1 MKCKNTIAMV
11 LAGAMLLPSNAFA
24 ADLSQY
30 KDFPNDWS
38 AKSLEQAIDNGLL
51 NGSNGMIDAKGLL
64 TRAQMA
70 AIVSRSFGAA
80 KTASLD
86 DYRDVLPS
94 AWYYSDMAK
103 AVKMGA
109 FQGANGLLNPDATI
123 TREEAF
129 TVLARAFALEGGG
142 SATLKDF
149 VDGGTVSSWASE
161 SVAALVAGGYVNGAN
176 GMLNLKNNITRAEF
190 AKVIT
195 GMAASYVGAEG
206 VSSKT
211 VEGNVIVRESGASLS
226 GMTINGDLIIADS
239 ADKVSLDNVKVTGR
253 IVIRGGADA
262 VGIKNTTAGKGVLVS
277 SPNGAAAISVSG
289 GSVGTVTAKS
299 DLSLSGS
306 VSNVAV
312 TDKATLTVEKNAS
325 VGTVTVSAA
334 GSKVTGDGKVTNVQ
348 ANANNVT
355 VTSKGAKVTAGSG
368 VSGVKA
374 GDKAVESG
382 KSETVGTASSS
393 GGSSSGGGS
402 SSSRSDYSYVLMNIP
417 YGEFYKAE
425 LNENAAAVDAVS
437 SATKNKTRIGT
448 LAGGSYHVN
457 PDGSDITG
465 VTYPVRVKT
474 SDLSG
479 LKKVTDSDSVSITV
493 NKKGKDETSTYTG
506 KEALFESA
514 SYSYYALSS
523 TPSYYKEATLTDGK
537 WSFGK
542 ATGAASEDTA
552 TIAKFKTS
560 GHHADYEMKV
570 ESDKITK
577 GQKVYAVVVT
587 DTDGNSYGLRHVAE
601 IWHAIELGFNADSP
615 IAGKTIKTITYYT
628 DDGVI
633 ELNLNEALYVPAQ
646 AATAKVAEAD
656 FSAGET
662 AVTLSKDLP
671 SDFDAKYSVTVADKE
686 SDFFRYENGKITWDK
701 NGEAPSGTYQLTITD
716 QGGKYAPITAQIN
729 LNVYAY
735 AAVPYDEYWKSE
747 GVYLSGSDWKAS
759 SDEVDRDDNKGHQEH
774 DKGAFDAVSRA
785 TTNHGL
791 HRGSFQQ
798 SVVVHGTKDGETY
811 DYHPLAWNDGNNFVD
826 ADGNTY
832 NRNEIGITSYDI
844 TGIKYVPVKVS
855 ASDFADFST
864 KYTVTKNGKTLQ
876 GGYSEQNLSAYTAV
890 AAVDKDTNGLKEVT
904 KKGDSFSFGARKT
917 GSGSGIQGEEL
928 KTANEGIHAAAKEY
942 SGNFGEML
950 RVDLDNT
957 KDGTKYYGDLG
968 SHMQTVVWKY
978 YGSGNEVLATY
989 GTKFA
994 ADDWMHKS
1002 MGIQLGLTDSL
1013 RAKLPEG
1020 TDGTG
1025 KWTITVYALGYSD
1038 TTYTVN
1044 VTADNLP
1051 QKVDAMTDEQ
1061 KTQLT
1066 ALKDAAK
1073 ELLDNK
1079 SADEYKSV
1087 AEAQWAA
1094 LTEHYNEAVTML
1106 AKADATSAEAEELLG
1121 ELPGLIA
1128 PIKLA
1133 PVTETY
1139 TALFP
1144 VLNDKKYDDYWLE
1157 QVAQKM
1163 GKSKTDDTVK
1173 KTTDYLKNVCS
1184 GKIYGEEAEKQYNK
1198 SDMFQF
1204 DCEFINGVDTIQF
1217 DGNTIKGTQ
1226 DGKDVFSHQYNY
1238 IGEVT
1243 VGEGDMSFTGD
1254 LYKTNDKD
1262 AGEFTYFIMRDDTP
1276 DTTQHIEF
1284 RYGSDL
1290 EALKGYVT
1298 GKYAYWLAAGI
1309 PVNSED
1315 DFVKKCIKLFVDE
1328 NVEEQEATD
1337 APEVS
1342 KMELTKDMF
1351 DTYYLMSF
1359 DGTDLTALDAYLNK
1373 ITEITINDTVC
1384 SYFSGYTLQVGTN
1397 GKDTIKF
1404 KESNFT
1410 ADGTYN
1416 IVIKAE
1422 GYKDLTYTYTKG
1434 NGGNTEPDTPVTETK
1449 HITGTISPE
1458 DDNTDGIEEAYDFS
1472 FDIKLQDGTIL
1483 EIFNDTTNAGGNDTY
1498 WKKATTKGNPKKN
1511 QAGMFTQLLNKK
1523 ASDINEYDTVSGA
1536 TVSSNAIKNAVKAA
1550 LGAND

>member
-38 AKSLEQAIDNGLL
+38 AKSLEQAIDDGLL

-94 AWYYSDMAK
+94 AWYYSDMGK

-109 FQGANGLLNPDATI
+109 FQGANGLLNPDAPI

-206 VSSKT
+206 VSGKT
-211 VEGNVIVRESGASLS
+211 VEGNMIVRESGASLS

-253 IVIRGGADA
+253 IVIRGASTEA
-262 VGIKNTTAGKGVLVS
+262 SLKNCSAGKGVLVS
-277 SPNGAAAISVSG
+277 NPNGAAAISVSG

-355 VTSKGAKVTAGSG
+355 VTSKGTKVTAGSG

-382 KSETVGTASSS
+382 KTETVGTASTSS
-393 GGSSSGGGS
+393 GGSSGGGS

-417 YGEFYKAE
+417 YDEFYKAE

-493 NKKGKDETSTYTG
+493 KKSGKDETSTYTG
-506 KEALFESA
+506 REALFESA

-523 TPSYYKEATLTDGK
+523 TPSYYKEATLTNGK

-552 TIAKFKTS
+552 TIAKFKTP
-560 GHHADYEMKV
+560 GHHADYEIKV
-570 ESDKITK
+570 ESDKIEK
-577 GQKVYAVVVT
+577 GQKVYAVVLT
-587 DTDGNSYGLRHVAE
+587 DTDGNSYGLRHVVE
-601 IWHAIELGFNADSP
+601 IWRATELGFEADSP
-615 IAGKTIKTITYYT
+615 IVGKTIKTITYYT
-628 DDGVI
+628 DNGVI
-633 ELNLNEALYVPAQ
+633 KLNLAQ
-646 AATAKVAEAD
+646 EQYIPYIASDAKVTVA
-656 FSAGET
+656 SASVNASKT
-662 AVTLSKDLP
+662 TVTLSGFPNDFEKNVEVP
-671 SDFDAKYSVTVADKE
+671 EGMTYSDGALTWTDAQPGSYTVTVSDAKNKYAPVSTTFVLSTDTAVAGYNDTNKSLVKATDASDTAFANYLKNITSVKIGETTYNVSGKDAVKIIKDDG
-686 SDFFRYENGKITWDK
+686 SIDENVKV
-701 NGEAPSGTYQLTITD
+701 NGEALFADGQKRTLVISATGYPALSVEYTPTYT
-716 QGGKYAPITAQIN
+716 
-729 LNVYAY
+729 YAY

-747 GVYLSGSDWKAS
+747 GVYLSGSDWTAS
-759 SDEVDRDDNKGHQEH
+759 SDEVDRDDSKGHQEH

-785 TTNHGL
+785 TSNHGL

-798 SVVVHGTKDGETY
+798 DVVIHTKDK
-811 DYHPLAWNDGNNFVD
+811 DYHPVYWTDDKNFVD
-826 ADGNTY
+826 QDGNTY
-832 NRNEIGITSYDI
+832 DKTQIGITSYNI
-844 TGIKYVPVKVS
+844 TGIKYVPVKVKT
-855 ASDFADFST
+855 ADFDDFC
-864 KYTVTKNGKTLQ
+864 KAYTVTKNGKTLA
-876 GGYSEQNLSAYTAV
+876 GGYSEVNLSAYTDLV
-890 AAVDKDTNGLKEVT
+890 AAVDADTNGLKEVT
-904 KKGDSFSFGARKT
+904 KSGTSFTFGARQTGT
-917 GSGSGIQGEEL
+917 GSGIKNQAL
-928 KTANEGIHAAAKEY
+928 KTADTGIKAAAKDY
-942 SGNFGEML
+942 SGSFGEML

-957 KDGTKYYGDLG
+957 KDNTKYYGDLG

-978 YGSGNEVLATY
+978 YGDGDTVLATY

-1013 RAKLPEG
+1013 RFKLPEG

-1025 KWTITVYALGYSD
+1025 KWTLTVYALGYSD
-1038 TTYTVN
+1038 TTYEVT

-1051 QKVDAMTDEQ
+1051 KAVEPMTAEQ

-1066 ALKDAAK
+1066 DLAEKAKTYLDNTSTIYPTDVTKATLQDHYKQAADMLADDSAK
-1073 ELLDNK
+1073 E
-1079 SADEYKSV
+1079 
-1087 AEAQWAA
+1087 
-1094 LTEHYNEAVTML
+1094 NEA
-1106 AKADATSAEAEELLG
+1106 AE
-1121 ELPGLIA
+1121 LI
-1128 PIKLA
+1128 
-1133 PVTETY
+1133 T
-1139 TALFP
+1139 
-1144 VLNDKKYDDYWLE
+1144 
-1157 QVAQKM
+1157 
-1163 GKSKTDDTVK
+1163 
-1173 KTTDYLKNVCS
+1173 
-1184 GKIYGEEAEKQYNK
+1184 
-1198 SDMFQF
+1198 
-1204 DCEFINGVDTIQF
+1204 
-1217 DGNTIKGTQ
+1217 
-1226 DGKDVFSHQYNY
+1226 
-1238 IGEVT
+1238 
-1243 VGEGDMSFTGD
+1243 
-1254 LYKTNDKD
+1254 
-1262 AGEFTYFIMRDDTP
+1262 
-1276 DTTQHIEF
+1276 
-1284 RYGSDL
+1284 
-1290 EALKGYVT
+1290 
-1298 GKYAYWLAAGI
+1298 
-1309 PVNSED
+1309 
-1315 DFVKKCIKLFVDE
+1315 
-1328 NVEEQEATD
+1328 
-1337 APEVS
+1337 
-1342 KMELTKDMF
+1342 ELTG
-1351 DTYYLMSF
+1351 YLEKMN
-1359 DGTDLTALDAYLNK
+1359 AA
-1373 ITEITINDTVC
+1373 
-1384 SYFSGYTLQVGTN
+1384 
-1397 GKDTIKF
+1397 
-1404 KESNFT
+1404 
-1410 ADGTYN
+1410 
-1416 IVIKAE
+1416 
-1422 GYKDLTYTYTKG
+1422 
-1434 NGGNTEPDTPVTETK
+1434 NTPSEPDQPTTETK
-1449 HITGTISPE
+1449 TATLAIIRDQETAGSSKKYNGEDYNITVTVTLS
-1458 DDNTDGIEEAYDFS
+1458 DGIITDVSATSTAQDD
-1472 FDIKLQDGTIL
+1472 DIDYFGRLT
-1483 EIFNDTTNAGGNDTY
+1483 DTFYNAFKNITATDTASIDAIDAVS
-1498 WKKATTKGNPKKN
+1498 KATY
-1511 QAGMFTQLLNKK
+1511 
-1523 ASDINEYDTVSGA
+1523 SSA
-1536 TVSSNAIKNAVKAA
+1536 TVKQAVKNALSK
-1550 LGAND
+1550 

>member
-38 AKSLEQAIDNGLL
+38 AKSLEQAIDDGLL

-94 AWYYSDMAK
+94 AWYYSDMGK

-109 FQGANGLLNPDATI
+109 FQGANGLLNPDAPI

-206 VSSKT
+206 VSGKT

-262 VGIKNTTAGKGVLVS
+262 VGIKDTTAGKGVLVS

-334 GSKVTGDGKVTNVQ
+334 GSKITGDGKVTNVQ

-382 KSETVGTASSS
+382 KTETVGSTSTSS
-393 GGSSSGGGS
+393 GGSSGGS

-425 LNENAAAVDAVS
+425 LSENAPAVDAVS
-437 SATKNKTRIGT
+437 SATMNKTRSG
-448 LAGGSYHVN
+448 LAAGSYHVN
-457 PDGSDITG
+457 ADGSDITG
-465 VTYPVRVKT
+465 VIYPVRVKT

-479 LKKVTDSDSVSITV
+479 LTQVTDSSSVSITTTL
-493 NKKGKDETSTYTG
+493 KGKTSTTEYKG
-506 KEALFESA
+506 QDALFESE
-514 SYSYYALSS
+514 SHSYYYLSS
-523 TPSYYKEATLTDGK
+523 TPSFYKEATLSDGK
-537 WSFGK
+537 WTFGK
-542 ATGAASEDTA
+542 ATGAASEGTA

-560 GHHADYEMKV
+560 GHHTDYEIKV

-601 IWHAIELGFNADSP
+601 IWHAIELGFEADS
-615 IAGKTIKTITYYT
+615 ALVGKTISAVTYYT

-633 ELNLNEALYVPAQ
+633 KLNLAEKLHVPVISGAKAEVAKS
-646 AATAKVAEAD
+646 AADAK
-656 FSAGET
+656 ET
-662 AVTLSKDLP
+662 TLTLSGFPEDFAQNVKVPEGMSYADGKINFGSALP
-671 SDFDAKYSVTVADKE
+671 GSYTVTVSDAK
-686 SDFFRYENGKITWDK
+686 
-701 NGEAPSGTYQLTITD
+701 
-716 QGGKYAPITAQIN
+716 GKYADVTANFTVSTSKVAAKYDSESVSLKAADGANDAALANYLKNITSVKVGDKEYAATDKDAVTIIN
-729 LNVYAY
+729 SNGYLDLTAKPFADMKSGSSYTITVKANYYKDQEFTVTIPEHIYAY
-735 AAVPYDEYWKSE
+735 AAVPYDEYWKNE
-747 GVYLSGSDWKAS
+747 GVDLSGSDWDAS
-759 SDEVDRDDNKGHQEH
+759 SDEVDRDDGRGHQEH

-798 SVVVHGTKDGETY
+798 SVVIHTADK
-811 DYHPLAWNDGNNFVD
+811 DYHPVSWTDADNFVD
-826 ADGNTY
+826 ADGKTY
-832 NRNEIGITSYDI
+832 NKKEIGITSYNI

-855 ASDFADFST
+855 SSDFVDFC
-864 KYTVTKNGKTLQ
+864 KNYTVTQNGETLQ
-876 GGYSEQNLSAYTAV
+876 GGFSEQNLSAYTAV
-890 AAVDKDTNGLKEVT
+890 AAVDSTTNGLKEVRKDGST
-904 KKGDSFSFGARKT
+904 FSFGARQP
-917 GSGSGIQGEEL
+917 GSGSGIKGETL
-928 KTANEGIHAAAKEY
+928 KNADEAITAAPKEY

-950 RVDLDNT
+950 RVDLNNN
-957 KDGTKYYGDLG
+957 YGDLG

-978 YGSGNEVLATY
+978 YGTDESNTTPLATY

-994 ADDWMHKS
+994 ADNWMHKT

-1013 RAKLPEG
+1013 RFKLPEG

-1025 KWTITVYALGYSD
+1025 KWTLTVYALGYSD
-1038 TTYTVN
+1038 TTYEVT

-1051 QKVDAMTDEQ
+1051 KAVESMTAEQ
-1061 KTQLT
+1061 KTQLEKLRNQ
-1066 ALKDAAK
+1066 AKVLLDAAK
-1073 ELLDNK
+1073 DSNNLTPAETTLKAHYDEIVTLL
-1079 SADEYKSV
+1079 A
-1087 AEAQWAA
+1087 
-1094 LTEHYNEAVTML
+1094 
-1106 AKADATSAEAEELLG
+1106 
-1121 ELPGLIA
+1121 
-1128 PIKLA
+1128 
-1133 PVTETY
+1133 
-1139 TALFP
+1139 
-1144 VLNDKKYDDYWLE
+1144 
-1157 QVAQKM
+1157 
-1163 GKSKTDDTVK
+1163 
-1173 KTTDYLKNVCS
+1173 
-1184 GKIYGEEAEKQYNK
+1184 
-1198 SDMFQF
+1198 
-1204 DCEFINGVDTIQF
+1204 
-1217 DGNTIKGTQ
+1217 
-1226 DGKDVFSHQYNY
+1226 
-1238 IGEVT
+1238 
-1243 VGEGDMSFTGD
+1243 
-1254 LYKTNDKD
+1254 DKD
-1262 AGEFTYFIMRDDTP
+1262 ATKAAADGLIQEVPGYIAAVENERKSTTNKTANGEAAVSFGYIAKVTVTFDSDGKVVSVVDNGTAPDSNSYFWNI
-1276 DTTQHIEF
+1276 
-1284 RYGSDL
+1284 
-1290 EALKGYVT
+1290 ALGHF
-1298 GKYAYWLAAGI
+1298 
-1309 PVNSED
+1309 D
-1315 DFVKKCIKLFVDE
+1315 RFVGV
-1328 NVEEQEATD
+1328 
-1337 APEVS
+1337 
-1342 KMELTKDMF
+1342 TKDTV
-1351 DTYYLMSF
+1351 DSV
-1359 DGTDLTALDAYLNK
+1359 DA
-1373 ITEITINDTVC
+1373 T
-1384 SYFSGYTLQVGTN
+1384 
-1397 GKDTIKF
+1397 
-1404 KESNFT
+1404 
-1410 ADGTYN
+1410 
-1416 IVIKAE
+1416 
-1422 GYKDLTYTYTKG
+1422 
-1434 NGGNTEPDTPVTETK
+1434 
-1449 HITGTISPE
+1449 
-1458 DDNTDGIEEAYDFS
+1458 
-1472 FDIKLQDGTIL
+1472 
-1483 EIFNDTTNAGGNDTY
+1483 
-1498 WKKATTKGNPKKN
+1498 
-1511 QAGMFTQLLNKK
+1511 
-1523 ASDINEYDTVSGA
+1523 SGA
-1536 TVSSNAIKNAVKAA
+1536 TVSMNAVKEAVKNA
-1550 LGAND
+1550 LSK

>member
-30 KDFPNDWS
+30 RDFPNDWS
-38 AKSLEQAIDNGLL
+38 AKSLEQAIDDGLL

-70 AIVSRSFGAA
+70 AIVSRAFGAA

-94 AWYYSDMAK
+94 AWYYSDMGK

-109 FQGANGLLNPDATI
+109 FQGANGLLNPDAPI

-206 VSSKT
+206 VSGKT
-211 VEGNVIVRESGASLS
+211 VEGNMVVRESGASLS

-262 VGIKNTTAGKGVLVS
+262 VSIKNTTAGKGVLVS

-577 GQKVYAVVVT
+577 GQKVYAVVLT
-587 DTDGNSYGLRHVAE
+587 DTDGNTYGLHHVTE
-601 IWHAIELGFNADSP
+601 IWRATELGFESDS
-615 IAGKTIKTITYYT
+615 ALVGKTISAVTYYT

-633 ELNLNEALYVPAQ
+633 KLKLAEKLYVPHIAKDAKAEVAKFDADAKETTLSLSGFPEDFAQNVKVPDGMSYADGKIKFGSALPGSYTVTVSDAKGKYADVTASFTVSTSKAAAKYDASSVALKKADSAEDADFTNFLKNITSVKVGDKKYAATDKDAVTIIKKDGAIDEDAKSNNEALFADGKEKTLTVS
-646 AATAKVAEAD
+646 AAGYPDLT
-656 FSAGET
+656 FSYT
-662 AVTLSKDLP
+662 P
-671 SDFDAKYSVTVADKE
+671 
-686 SDFFRYENGKITWDK
+686 
-701 NGEAPSGTYQLTITD
+701 TYT
-716 QGGKYAPITAQIN
+716 
-729 LNVYAY
+729 YAY
-735 AAVPYDEYWKSE
+735 AAVPYDEYWQSE
-747 GVYLSGSDWKAS
+747 GVYL
-759 SDEVDRDDNKGHQEH
+759 NKGSEWDAGFDARDGHNEY

-798 SVVVHGTKDGETY
+798 SVVIHTADKDY
-811 DYHPLAWNDGNNFVD
+811 YPVAWTDGDNFVD
-826 ADGNTY
+826 ADGKTY
-832 NRNEIGITSYDI
+832 NKKEIGITSYNI

-855 ASDFADFST
+855 SSDFADFC
-864 KYTVTKNGKTLQ
+864 KQYTVTKNGETLQ
-876 GGYSEQNLSAYTAV
+876 GGYSEFNLNAYTAV

-904 KKGDSFSFGARKT
+904 LGSNGYTFGARQT
-917 GSGSGIQGEEL
+917 GEGSGIKGEAL
-928 KTANEGIHAAAKEY
+928 KTADKAITAAAKEY

-950 RVDLDNT
+950 RVDLNNN
-957 KDGTKYYGDLG
+957 YGDLG
-968 SHMQTVVWKY
+968 GHMQTVVWKY
-978 YGSGNEVLATY
+978 YGTDEKNTTPLATY

-994 ADDWMHKS
+994 ADNWMHKT

-1013 RAKLPEG
+1013 RAKLPDG
-1020 TDGTG
+1020 KDGTG

-1044 VTADNLP
+1044 VAAENLP
-1051 QKVDAMTDEQ
+1051 KKVELMTEKQKEQ
-1061 KTQLT
+1061 LESLRDQAKKL
-1066 ALKDAAK
+1066 LDAAADQNNLTPK
-1073 ELLDNK
+1073 EAELKKHYDEIVALLAK
-1079 SADEYKSV
+1079 SGANSV
-1087 AEAQWAA
+1087 EAQ
-1094 LTEHYNEAVTML
+1094 
-1106 AKADATSAEAEELLG
+1106 ELID
-1121 ELPGLIA
+1121 EVPKLI
-1128 PIKLA
+1128 
-1133 PVTETY
+1133 
-1139 TALFP
+1139 
-1144 VLNDKKYDDYWLE
+1144 
-1157 QVAQKM
+1157 
-1163 GKSKTDDTVK
+1163 
-1173 KTTDYLKNVCS
+1173 
-1184 GKIYGEEAEKQYNK
+1184 
-1198 SDMFQF
+1198 
-1204 DCEFINGVDTIQF
+1204 
-1217 DGNTIKGTQ
+1217 
-1226 DGKDVFSHQYNY
+1226 KDVEDARKQP
-1238 IGEVT
+1238 T
-1243 VGEGDMSFTGD
+1243 
-1254 LYKTNDKD
+1254 KPDKP
-1262 AGEFTYFIMRDDTP
+1262 T
-1276 DTTQHIEF
+1276 
-1284 RYGSDL
+1284 
-1290 EALKGYVT
+1290 
-1298 GKYAYWLAAGI
+1298 
-1309 PVNSED
+1309 
-1315 DFVKKCIKLFVDE
+1315 
-1328 NVEEQEATD
+1328 
-1337 APEVS
+1337 
-1342 KMELTKDMF
+1342 
-1351 DTYYLMSF
+1351 
-1359 DGTDLTALDAYLNK
+1359 
-1373 ITEITINDTVC
+1373 
-1384 SYFSGYTLQVGTN
+1384 
-1397 GKDTIKF
+1397 
-1404 KESNFT
+1404 
-1410 ADGTYN
+1410 
-1416 IVIKAE
+1416 
-1422 GYKDLTYTYTKG
+1422 
-1434 NGGNTEPDTPVTETK
+1434 TETK
-1449 HITGTISPE
+1449 TITGKITPK
-1458 DDNTDGIEEAYDFS
+1458 DDDDGNIDEGYNFS
-1472 FDIKLQDGTIL
+1472 FDVTLQDGTI
-1483 EIFNDTTNAGGNDTY
+1483 INISNDTTDAGGNKKY
-1498 WKKATTKGNPKKN
+1498 WKWATTEGHKGIT
-1511 QAGMFTQLLNKK
+1511 GLFTSLLNKT
-1523 ASDINEYDTVSGA
+1523 ASEIGNVDAVTGA
-1536 TVSSNAIKNAVKAA
+1536 TVSSNAIKTAVKNA
-1550 LGAND
+1550 LSND

>member
-38 AKSLEQAIDNGLL
+38 AKSLEQAIDDGLL

-94 AWYYSDMAK
+94 AWYYSDMGK

-109 FQGANGLLNPDATI
+109 FQGANGLLNPDAPI

-129 TVLARAFALEGGG
+129 TVLARAFALEGGS
-142 SATLKDF
+142 SAALKDF

-206 VSSKT
+206 VSGKT

-262 VGIKNTTAGKGVLVS
+262 VGIKDTTAGKGVLVS

-355 VTSKGAKVTAGSG
+355 VTSKGAKVTAASG

-374 GDKAVESG
+374 GDKTVSSG
-382 KSETVGTASSS
+382 KTETVGTTTSS
-393 GGSSSGGGS
+393 GGSSSGGS
-402 SSSRSDYSYVLMNIP
+402 SSSRSNYSYVLMNIP

-425 LNENAAAVDAVS
+425 LSENAPAVDAVS
-437 SATKNKTRIGT
+437 SATMNKTRSG
-448 LAGGSYHVN
+448 LAAGSYHVN
-457 PDGSDITG
+457 SNGTDITG
-465 VTYPVRVKT
+465 VIYPVRVKT

-479 LKKVTDSDSVSITV
+479 LTQVTDSSSVSITTTL
-493 NKKGKDETSTYTG
+493 KGKTSTTDYTG
-506 KEALFESA
+506 KDALFESA

-537 WSFGK
+537 WTFGK
-542 ATGAASEDTA
+542 ATGAASEGTA

-560 GHHADYEMKV
+560 GHHTDYEIKV

-601 IWHAIELGFNADSP
+601 IWHAIELGFEADS
-615 IAGKTIKTITYYT
+615 ALVGKTISAVTYYT

-633 ELNLNEALYVPAQ
+633 KLNLAEKLHVPYIAEG
-646 AATAKVAEAD
+646 AKAEVAE
-656 FSAGET
+656 
-662 AVTLSKDLP
+662 
-671 SDFDAKYSVTVADKE
+671 SDADAKSTTLTLTGFPEDFKQEVKVPDGMTYSDGTITFNSALPGSYKVTV
-686 SDFFRYENGKITWDK
+686 SDAK
-701 NGEAPSGTYQLTITD
+701 
-716 QGGKYAPITAQIN
+716 GKYADVTASFTVSTSTVAAKYDSESVSLKKADKAEGTDFTNFLKNITSVKVGDKKYDATGKDAVTIIKKDGAIDEDAKSDGEALFADGKEKTLTVSATGYPDLQFSYTPTYT
-729 LNVYAY
+729 YAY
-735 AAVPYDEYWKSE
+735 AAVPYDEYWQSE
-747 GVYLSGSDWKAS
+747 GVYLNEGSAWDVGSDEL
-759 SDEVDRDDNKGHQEH
+759 DGRNEH

-798 SVVVHGTKDGETY
+798 SVVIHTKDDDK
-811 DYHPLAWNDGNNFVD
+811 DYHPVAWTDGDNFVD
-826 ADGNTY
+826 ADGKTY
-832 NRNEIGITSYDI
+832 NKNEIGMTSYKI

-855 ASDFADFST
+855 SSDFVDFC
-864 KYTVTKNGKTLQ
+864 KQYTVTQNGETLQ
-876 GGYSEQNLSAYTAV
+876 GGFSEKNLNAYTAV

-904 KKGDSFSFGARKT
+904 KKGDLFSFAARKT
-917 GSGSGIQGEEL
+917 GSGSGIKGETL
-928 KTANEGIHAAAKEY
+928 KNADEAITAAPKEY

-950 RVDLDNT
+950 RVDLNNN
-957 KDGTKYYGDLG
+957 YGDLG
-968 SHMQTVVWKY
+968 GHMQTVVWKY
-978 YGSGNEVLATY
+978 YGDGDTVLATY

-1013 RAKLPEG
+1013 RFKLPEG
-1020 TDGTG
+1020 KDGTG
-1025 KWTITVYALGYSD
+1025 KWTLTVYALGYSD
-1038 TTYTVN
+1038 TTYEVT

-1051 QKVDAMTDEQ
+1051 KAVEPMTNEQ
-1061 KTQLT
+1061 RTQLT
-1066 ALKDAAK
+1066 NLAKQAKDLLPNYPDTSTANEAELKKHYDQA
-1073 ELLDNK
+1073 
-1079 SADEYKSV
+1079 
-1087 AEAQWAA
+1087 AA
-1094 LTEHYNEAVTML
+1094 LLENE
-1106 AKADATSAEAEELLG
+1106 DATSAAAAELID
-1121 ELPGLIA
+1121 ELPGLIQA
-1128 PIKLA
+1128 VKDERATKPTTT
-1133 PVTETY
+1133 VQYGQY
-1139 TALFP
+1139 T
-1144 VLNDKKYDDYWLE
+1144 
-1157 QVAQKM
+1157 
-1163 GKSKTDDTVK
+1163 
-1173 KTTDYLKNVCS
+1173 
-1184 GKIYGEEAEKQYNK
+1184 I
-1198 SDMFQF
+1198 
-1204 DCEFINGVDTIQF
+1204 
-1217 DGNTIKGTQ
+1217 
-1226 DGKDVFSHQYNY
+1226 
-1238 IGEVT
+1238 
-1243 VGEGDMSFTGD
+1243 
-1254 LYKTNDKD
+1254 
-1262 AGEFTYFIMRDDTP
+1262 
-1276 DTTQHIEF
+1276 
-1284 RYGSDL
+1284 
-1290 EALKGYVT
+1290 
-1298 GKYAYWLAAGI
+1298 
-1309 PVNSED
+1309 SED
-1315 DFVKKCIKLFVDE
+1315 DLEDPYTVKLKV
-1328 NVEEQEATD
+1328 T
-1337 APEVS
+1337 
-1342 KMELTKDMF
+1342 
-1351 DTYYLMSF
+1351 
-1359 DGTDLTALDAYLNK
+1359 LN
-1373 ITEITINDTVC
+1373 
-1384 SYFSGYTLQVGTN
+1384 S
-1397 GKDTIKF
+1397 
-1404 KESNFT
+1404 
-1410 ADGTYN
+1410 
-1416 IVIKAE
+1416 
-1422 GYKDLTYTYTKG
+1422 
-1434 NGGNTEPDTPVTETK
+1434 
-1449 HITGTISPE
+1449 
-1458 DDNTDGIEEAYDFS
+1458 
-1472 FDIKLQDGTIL
+1472 DGTIKL
-1483 EIFNDTTNAGGNDTY
+1483 VEDNGTEPGESNTSFWNNAKNGYTNT
-1498 WKKATTKGNPKKN
+1498 KKN
-1511 QAGMFTQLLNKK
+1511 ETYIGLFTSLIGKS
-1523 ASDINEYDTVSGA
+1523 ATEIDSVDAVSKA
-1536 TVSSNAIKNAVKAA
+1536 TVSSNAIKKAVKNA
-1550 LGAND
+1550 LSK

>member
-30 KDFPNDWS
+30 RDFPNDWS
-38 AKSLEQAIDNGLL
+38 AKSLEQAIDDGLL

-70 AIVSRSFGAA
+70 AIVSRAFGAA

-94 AWYYSDMAK
+94 AWYYSDMGK

-109 FQGANGLLNPDATI
+109 FQGANGLLNPDAPI

-206 VSSKT
+206 VSGKT
-211 VEGNVIVRESGASLS
+211 VEGNMVVRESGASLS

-262 VGIKNTTAGKGVLVS
+262 VSIKNTTAGKGVLVS

-577 GQKVYAVVVT
+577 GQKVYAVVLT
-587 DTDGNSYGLRHVAE
+587 DTDGNTYGLHHVTE
-601 IWHAIELGFNADSP
+601 IWRATELGFESDSTLV
-615 IAGKTIKTITYYT
+615 GKTISAVTYYT

-633 ELNLNEALYVPAQ
+633 KLKLAEKLYVPHIAKDAKAEVAKFDADAKETTLTLSGFPEDFAQNVKVPDGMSYADGKIKFGSALPGSYTVTVSDAKGKYADVTASFTVSTSKAAAKYDASSVALKKADSAEDADFTNFLKNITSVKVGDKKYAATDKDAVTIIKKDGAIDEDAKSNNEALFADGKEKTLTVS
-646 AATAKVAEAD
+646 AAGYPDLT
-656 FSAGET
+656 FSYT
-662 AVTLSKDLP
+662 P
-671 SDFDAKYSVTVADKE
+671 
-686 SDFFRYENGKITWDK
+686 
-701 NGEAPSGTYQLTITD
+701 TYT
-716 QGGKYAPITAQIN
+716 
-729 LNVYAY
+729 YAY
-735 AAVPYDEYWKSE
+735 AAVPYDEYWQSE
-747 GVYLSGSDWKAS
+747 GVYL
-759 SDEVDRDDNKGHQEH
+759 NKGSEWDAGFDARDGHNEY

-798 SVVVHGTKDGETY
+798 SVVIHTADKDY
-811 DYHPLAWNDGNNFVD
+811 YPVAWTDGDNFVD
-826 ADGNTY
+826 ADGKTY
-832 NRNEIGITSYDI
+832 NKKEIGITSYNI

-855 ASDFADFST
+855 SSDFADFC
-864 KYTVTKNGKTLQ
+864 KQYTVTKNGETLQ
-876 GGYSEQNLSAYTAV
+876 GGYSEFNLNAYTAV

-904 KKGDSFSFGARKT
+904 LGSNGYTFGARQT
-917 GSGSGIQGEEL
+917 GEGSGIKGEAL
-928 KTANEGIHAAAKEY
+928 KTADKAITAAAKEY

-950 RVDLDNT
+950 RVDLNNN
-957 KDGTKYYGDLG
+957 YGDLG
-968 SHMQTVVWKY
+968 GHMQTVVWKY
-978 YGSGNEVLATY
+978 YGTDEKNTTPLATY

-994 ADDWMHKS
+994 ADNWMHKT

-1013 RAKLPEG
+1013 RAKLPDG
-1020 TDGTG
+1020 KDGTG

-1044 VTADNLP
+1044 VAAENLP
-1051 QKVDAMTDEQ
+1051 KKVELMTEKQKEQ
-1061 KTQLT
+1061 LESLRDQAKKL
-1066 ALKDAAK
+1066 LDAAADQNNLTPK
-1073 ELLDNK
+1073 EAELKKHYDEIVALLAK
-1079 SADEYKSV
+1079 SGANSV
-1087 AEAQWAA
+1087 EAQ
-1094 LTEHYNEAVTML
+1094 
-1106 AKADATSAEAEELLG
+1106 ELID
-1121 ELPGLIA
+1121 EVPKLI
-1128 PIKLA
+1128 
-1133 PVTETY
+1133 
-1139 TALFP
+1139 
-1144 VLNDKKYDDYWLE
+1144 
-1157 QVAQKM
+1157 
-1163 GKSKTDDTVK
+1163 
-1173 KTTDYLKNVCS
+1173 
-1184 GKIYGEEAEKQYNK
+1184 
-1198 SDMFQF
+1198 
-1204 DCEFINGVDTIQF
+1204 
-1217 DGNTIKGTQ
+1217 
-1226 DGKDVFSHQYNY
+1226 KDVEDARKQP
-1238 IGEVT
+1238 T
-1243 VGEGDMSFTGD
+1243 
-1254 LYKTNDKD
+1254 KPDKP
-1262 AGEFTYFIMRDDTP
+1262 T
-1276 DTTQHIEF
+1276 
-1284 RYGSDL
+1284 
-1290 EALKGYVT
+1290 
-1298 GKYAYWLAAGI
+1298 
-1309 PVNSED
+1309 
-1315 DFVKKCIKLFVDE
+1315 
-1328 NVEEQEATD
+1328 
-1337 APEVS
+1337 
-1342 KMELTKDMF
+1342 
-1351 DTYYLMSF
+1351 
-1359 DGTDLTALDAYLNK
+1359 
-1373 ITEITINDTVC
+1373 
-1384 SYFSGYTLQVGTN
+1384 
-1397 GKDTIKF
+1397 
-1404 KESNFT
+1404 
-1410 ADGTYN
+1410 
-1416 IVIKAE
+1416 
-1422 GYKDLTYTYTKG
+1422 
-1434 NGGNTEPDTPVTETK
+1434 TETK
-1449 HITGTISPE
+1449 TITGKITPK
-1458 DDNTDGIEEAYDFS
+1458 DDDDGNIDEGYNFS
-1472 FDIKLQDGTIL
+1472 FDVTLQDGTI
-1483 EIFNDTTNAGGNDTY
+1483 INISNDTTDAGGNKKY
-1498 WKKATTKGNPKKN
+1498 WKWATTEGHKGIT
-1511 QAGMFTQLLNKK
+1511 GLFTSLLNKT
-1523 ASDINEYDTVSGA
+1523 ASEIGNVDAVTGA
-1536 TVSSNAIKNAVKAA
+1536 TVSSNAIKTAVKNA
-1550 LGAND
+1550 LSND

>member
-30 KDFPNDWS
+30 RDFPNDWS
-38 AKSLEQAIDNGLL
+38 AKSLEQAIDDGLL

-70 AIVSRSFGAA
+70 AIVSRAFGAA

-94 AWYYSDMAK
+94 AWYYSDMGK

-109 FQGANGLLNPDATI
+109 FQGANGLLNPDAPI

-129 TVLARAFALEGGG
+129 TVLARAFALEGGS

-206 VSSKT
+206 VSGKT
-211 VEGNVIVRESGASLS
+211 VEGNVIVRESGAPLS

-262 VGIKNTTAGKGVLVS
+262 VGIKNTTTGKGVLVS

-374 GDKAVESG
+374 GDKAVEAG
-382 KSETVGTASSS
+382 KSETVGTASTSS
-393 GGSSSGGGS
+393 GGSSGGGS
-402 SSSRSDYSYVLMNIP
+402 NSSRSDYSYVLMNIP

-425 LNENAAAVDAVS
+425 LNENVAAVDAVS

-493 NKKGKDETSTYTG
+493 KKSGKDETSTYTG
-506 KEALFESA
+506 REALFESA

-523 TPSYYKEATLTDGK
+523 TPSYYKEATLTNGK

-552 TIAKFKTS
+552 TIAKFKTP

-577 GQKVYAVVVT
+577 GQKVYAVVLT
-587 DTDGNSYGLRHVAE
+587 DTDGNTYGLHHVTE
-601 IWHAIELGFNADSP
+601 IWRATELGFESDS
-615 IAGKTIKTITYYT
+615 ALVGKTISAVTYYT

-633 ELNLNEALYVPAQ
+633 KLKLAEKLYVPHIAKDAKAEVAKFDADAKETTLTLSDFPEDFAQNVKVPDGMSYADGKIKFGSALPGSYTVTVSDAKGKYADVTASFTVSTSKAAAKYDASSVALKKADSAEDADFTNFLKNITSVKVGDKKYAATDKDAVTIIKKDGAIDEDAKSNNEALFADGKEKTLTVS
-646 AATAKVAEAD
+646 AAGYPDLT
-656 FSAGET
+656 FSYT
-662 AVTLSKDLP
+662 P
-671 SDFDAKYSVTVADKE
+671 
-686 SDFFRYENGKITWDK
+686 
-701 NGEAPSGTYQLTITD
+701 TYT
-716 QGGKYAPITAQIN
+716 
-729 LNVYAY
+729 YAY
-735 AAVPYDEYWKSE
+735 AAVPYDEYWQSE
-747 GVYLSGSDWKAS
+747 GVYLNKGSEWDAGSDA
-759 SDEVDRDDNKGHQEH
+759 RDGHNEY

-798 SVVVHGTKDGETY
+798 SVVIHTDDKDY
-811 DYHPLAWNDGNNFVD
+811 YPVAWTDGDNFVD
-826 ADGNTY
+826 ADGKTY
-832 NRNEIGITSYDI
+832 NKKEIGITSYNI

-855 ASDFADFST
+855 SSDFADFC
-864 KYTVTKNGKTLQ
+864 KQYTVTKNGETLQ
-876 GGYSEQNLSAYTAV
+876 GGYSEFNLNAYTAV

-904 KKGDSFSFGARKT
+904 LGSNGYTFGARQT
-917 GSGSGIQGEEL
+917 GEGSGIKGEAL
-928 KTANEGIHAAAKEY
+928 KTADKAITAAAKEY

-950 RVDLDNT
+950 RVDLNNN
-957 KDGTKYYGDLG
+957 YGDLG
-968 SHMQTVVWKY
+968 GHMQTVVWKY
-978 YGSGNEVLATY
+978 YGTDEKNTTPLATY

-994 ADDWMHKS
+994 ADNWMHKT

-1013 RAKLPEG
+1013 RAKLPDG
-1020 TDGTG
+1020 KDGTG
-1025 KWTITVYALGYSD
+1025 KWTIMVYALGYSD

-1044 VTADNLP
+1044 VAAENLP
-1051 QKVDAMTDEQ
+1051 KKVELMTEKQKEQ
-1061 KTQLT
+1061 LESLRDQAKKL
-1066 ALKDAAK
+1066 LDAAADQNNLTPK
-1073 ELLDNK
+1073 EAELKKHYDEIVALLAK
-1079 SADEYKSV
+1079 SGANSV
-1087 AEAQWAA
+1087 EAQ
-1094 LTEHYNEAVTML
+1094 
-1106 AKADATSAEAEELLG
+1106 ELID
-1121 ELPGLIA
+1121 EVPKLI
-1128 PIKLA
+1128 
-1133 PVTETY
+1133 
-1139 TALFP
+1139 
-1144 VLNDKKYDDYWLE
+1144 
-1157 QVAQKM
+1157 
-1163 GKSKTDDTVK
+1163 
-1173 KTTDYLKNVCS
+1173 
-1184 GKIYGEEAEKQYNK
+1184 
-1198 SDMFQF
+1198 
-1204 DCEFINGVDTIQF
+1204 
-1217 DGNTIKGTQ
+1217 
-1226 DGKDVFSHQYNY
+1226 KDVEDARKQP
-1238 IGEVT
+1238 T
-1243 VGEGDMSFTGD
+1243 
-1254 LYKTNDKD
+1254 KPDKP
-1262 AGEFTYFIMRDDTP
+1262 T
-1276 DTTQHIEF
+1276 
-1284 RYGSDL
+1284 
-1290 EALKGYVT
+1290 
-1298 GKYAYWLAAGI
+1298 
-1309 PVNSED
+1309 
-1315 DFVKKCIKLFVDE
+1315 
-1328 NVEEQEATD
+1328 
-1337 APEVS
+1337 
-1342 KMELTKDMF
+1342 
-1351 DTYYLMSF
+1351 
-1359 DGTDLTALDAYLNK
+1359 
-1373 ITEITINDTVC
+1373 
-1384 SYFSGYTLQVGTN
+1384 
-1397 GKDTIKF
+1397 
-1404 KESNFT
+1404 
-1410 ADGTYN
+1410 
-1416 IVIKAE
+1416 
-1422 GYKDLTYTYTKG
+1422 
-1434 NGGNTEPDTPVTETK
+1434 TETK
-1449 HITGTISPE
+1449 TITGKITPK
-1458 DDNTDGIEEAYDFS
+1458 DDDDGNIDEGYNFS
-1472 FDIKLQDGTIL
+1472 FDVTLQDGTI
-1483 EIFNDTTNAGGNDTY
+1483 INISNDTTDAGGNKKY
-1498 WKKATTKGNPKKN
+1498 WKWATTEGHKGIT
-1511 QAGMFTQLLNKK
+1511 GLFTSLLNKT
-1523 ASDINEYDTVSGA
+1523 ASEIGNVDAVTGA
-1536 TVSSNAIKNAVKAA
+1536 TVSSNAIKTAVKNA
-1550 LGAND
+1550 LSND

>member
-94 AWYYSDMAK
+94 AWYYSDMGK

-109 FQGANGLLNPDATI
+109 FQGANGLLNPDAPI

-206 VSSKT
+206 VSGKT

-239 ADKVSLDNVKVTGR
+239 ADKASLDNVKVTGR

-262 VGIKNTTAGKGVLVS
+262 VSIKDTTAGKGVLVS

-374 GDKAVESG
+374 GDKTVEAG
-382 KSETVGTASSS
+382 KTETVGTASTSS
-393 GGSSSGGGS
+393 GGSSGGGS
-402 SSSRSDYSYVLMNIP
+402 SSSSSDYSYVLMNIP
-417 YGEFYKAE
+417 YDEFYKAE

-437 SATKNKTRIGT
+437 SATKNKIRIGT

-493 NKKGKDETSTYTG
+493 KKSGKDETSTYTG
-506 KEALFESA
+506 REALFESA

-523 TPSYYKEATLTDGK
+523 TPSYYKEATLTNGK

-560 GHHADYEMKV
+560 GHHADYEIKV
-570 ESDKITK
+570 ESDKIEK
-577 GQKVYAVVVT
+577 GQKVYAVVLT
-587 DTDGNSYGLRHVAE
+587 DTDGNSYGLRHVVE
-601 IWHAIELGFNADSP
+601 IWRATELGFEADSP
-615 IAGKTIKTITYYT
+615 IVGKTIKTITYYT
-628 DDGVI
+628 DNGVI
-633 ELNLNEALYVPAQ
+633 KLNLAQ
-646 AATAKVAEAD
+646 EQYIPYIAK
-656 FSAGET
+656 
-662 AVTLSKDLP
+662 
-671 SDFDAKYSVTVADKE
+671 DAKAEVAKSDADAKSTTLTLTGFPEDFKQEVKVPDGMTYSD
-686 SDFFRYENGKITWDK
+686 GKITFGSALPGSYTVTVSDAK
-701 NGEAPSGTYQLTITD
+701 NKYAPVSTTFVLSTDTAVAGYNDTSKSLVKATDASDTAFANYLKNITSVKIGETTYNVSGKDAVKIIKDDGSIDENVKVNGEALFADGQKRTLVISATGYPALSVEYTPTYT
-716 QGGKYAPITAQIN
+716 
-729 LNVYAY
+729 YAY
-735 AAVPYDEYWKSE
+735 AAVPYDEYWQSE
-747 GVYLSGSDWKAS
+747 GVTLSGSDLKAS
-759 SDEVDRDDNKGHQEH
+759 SDVADRTQTSKDGTVIEEH

-798 SVVVHGTKDGETY
+798 SVVVHTADNK
-811 DYHPLAWNDGNNFVD
+811 DYHPVSWKDADNFVD
-826 ADGNTY
+826 ANGKTY
-832 NRNEIGITSYDI
+832 NKKEIGITSYDI

-855 ASDFADFST
+855 ASDFADFCS
-864 KYTVTKNGKTLQ
+864 KYTVTKNGETLA
-876 GGYSEQNLSAYTAV
+876 GGYSENNLKAYTV
-890 AAVDKDTNGLKEVT
+890 TAAVDADTNGLKEVT
-904 KKGDSFSFGARKT
+904 KSGTSFTFGARQT
-917 GSGSGIQGEEL
+917 GTGSGIQGQSQ
-928 KTANEGIHAAAKEY
+928 KTADAGIAAAVKDY
-942 SGNFGEML
+942 SGSFGEML

-957 KDGTKYYGDLG
+957 QDTTKYYGDLG

-978 YGSGNEVLATY
+978 YGDGDTVLATY

-1013 RAKLPEG
+1013 RFKLPEG
-1020 TDGTG
+1020 KDGTG
-1025 KWTITVYALGYSD
+1025 KWTLTVYALGYSD
-1038 TTYTVN
+1038 TTYEVK
-1044 VTADNLP
+1044 VAAKNLP
-1051 QKVDAMTDEQ
+1051 QKVEPMT
-1061 KTQLT
+1061 
-1066 ALKDAAK
+1066 
-1073 ELLDNK
+1073 
-1079 SADEYKSV
+1079 
-1087 AEAQWAA
+1087 EAQKKKLTELAA
-1094 LTEHYNEAVTML
+1094 QAKTYLDSESTKYPSEVTKEVLQEHYNVANDL
-1106 AKADATSAEAEELLG
+1106 ISAA
-1121 ELPGLIA
+1121 
-1128 PIKLA
+1128 
-1133 PVTETY
+1133 
-1139 TALFP
+1139 
-1144 VLNDKKYDDYWLE
+1144 
-1157 QVAQKM
+1157 
-1163 GKSKTDDTVK
+1163 
-1173 KTTDYLKNVCS
+1173 
-1184 GKIYGEEAEKQYNK
+1184 
-1198 SDMFQF
+1198 
-1204 DCEFINGVDTIQF
+1204 
-1217 DGNTIKGTQ
+1217 
-1226 DGKDVFSHQYNY
+1226 
-1238 IGEVT
+1238 
-1243 VGEGDMSFTGD
+1243 
-1254 LYKTNDKD
+1254 
-1262 AGEFTYFIMRDDTP
+1262 
-1276 DTTQHIEF
+1276 DTT
-1284 RYGSDL
+1284 
-1290 EALKGYVT
+1290 EA
-1298 GKYAYWLAAGI
+1298 AAAELI
-1309 PVNSED
+1309 
-1315 DFVKKCIKLFVDE
+1315 
-1328 NVEEQEATD
+1328 T
-1337 APEVS
+1337 
-1342 KMELTKDMF
+1342 ELTG
-1351 DTYYLMSF
+1351 YLDKM
-1359 DGTDLTALDAYLNK
+1359 DA
-1373 ITEITINDTVC
+1373 
-1384 SYFSGYTLQVGTN
+1384 
-1397 GKDTIKF
+1397 
-1404 KESNFT
+1404 
-1410 ADGTYN
+1410 A
-1416 IVIKAE
+1416 
-1422 GYKDLTYTYTKG
+1422 
-1434 NGGNTEPDTPVTETK
+1434 NTPSEPDQPTTETK
-1449 HITGTISPE
+1449 TATLAIIRDQEMAGSHKKYNGEDYNITVTVTLS
-1458 DDNTDGIEEAYDFS
+1458 DGIITDVSATSTAQDD
-1472 FDIKLQDGTIL
+1472 DIDYFGRLT
-1483 EIFNDTTNAGGNDTY
+1483 DTFYNAFKNIAATDTASIDAIDAVS
-1498 WKKATTKGNPKKN
+1498 KATY
-1511 QAGMFTQLLNKK
+1511 
-1523 ASDINEYDTVSGA
+1523 SSA
-1536 TVSSNAIKNAVKAA
+1536 TVKQAVKNALSK
-1550 LGAND
+1550 

>member
-30 KDFPNDWS
+30 RDFPNDWS
-38 AKSLEQAIDNGLL
+38 AKSLEQAIDDGLL

-70 AIVSRSFGAA
+70 AIVSRAFGAA

-94 AWYYSDMAK
+94 AWYYSDMGK

-109 FQGANGLLNPDATI
+109 FQGANGLLNPDAPI

-206 VSSKT
+206 VSGKT
-211 VEGNVIVRESGASLS
+211 VEGNMVVRESGASLS

-262 VGIKNTTAGKGVLVS
+262 VSIKKTTAGKGVLVS

-577 GQKVYAVVVT
+577 GQKVYAVVLT
-587 DTDGNSYGLRHVAE
+587 DTDGNTYGLHHVTE
-601 IWHAIELGFNADSP
+601 IWRATELGFESDS
-615 IAGKTIKTITYYT
+615 ALVGKTISAVTYYT

-633 ELNLNEALYVPAQ
+633 KLKLAEKLYVPHIAKDAKAEVAKFDADAKETTLTLSGFPEDFAQNVKVPDGMSYADGKIKFGSALPGSYTVTVSDAKGKYADVTASFTVSTSKAAAKYDASSVALKKADSAEDADFTNFLKNITSVKVGDKKYAATDKDAVTIIKKDGAIDEDAKSNNEALFADGKEKTLTVS
-646 AATAKVAEAD
+646 AAGYPDLT
-656 FSAGET
+656 FSYT
-662 AVTLSKDLP
+662 P
-671 SDFDAKYSVTVADKE
+671 
-686 SDFFRYENGKITWDK
+686 
-701 NGEAPSGTYQLTITD
+701 TYT
-716 QGGKYAPITAQIN
+716 
-729 LNVYAY
+729 YAY
-735 AAVPYDEYWKSE
+735 AAVPYDEYWQSE
-747 GVYLSGSDWKAS
+747 GVYL
-759 SDEVDRDDNKGHQEH
+759 NKGSEWDAGFDARDGHNEY

-798 SVVVHGTKDGETY
+798 SVVIHTADKDY
-811 DYHPLAWNDGNNFVD
+811 YPVAWTDGDNFVD
-826 ADGNTY
+826 ADGKTY
-832 NRNEIGITSYDI
+832 NKKEIGITSYNI

-855 ASDFADFST
+855 SSDFTDFC
-864 KYTVTKNGKTLQ
+864 KQYTVTKNGETLQ
-876 GGYSEQNLSAYTAV
+876 GGYSEFNLNAYTAV

-904 KKGDSFSFGARKT
+904 LGSNGYTFGARQT
-917 GSGSGIQGEEL
+917 GEGSGIKGEAL
-928 KTANEGIHAAAKEY
+928 KTADKAITAAAKEY

-950 RVDLDNT
+950 RVDLNNN
-957 KDGTKYYGDLG
+957 YGDLG
-968 SHMQTVVWKY
+968 GHMQTVVWKY
-978 YGSGNEVLATY
+978 YGTDEKNTTPLATY

-994 ADDWMHKS
+994 ADNWMHKT

-1013 RAKLPEG
+1013 RAKLPDG
-1020 TDGTG
+1020 KDGTG

-1044 VTADNLP
+1044 VAAENLP
-1051 QKVDAMTDEQ
+1051 KKVELMTEKQKEQ
-1061 KTQLT
+1061 LESLRDQAKKL
-1066 ALKDAAK
+1066 LDAAADQNNLTPK
-1073 ELLDNK
+1073 EAELKKHYDEIVALLAK
-1079 SADEYKSV
+1079 SGANSV
-1087 AEAQWAA
+1087 EAQ
-1094 LTEHYNEAVTML
+1094 
-1106 AKADATSAEAEELLG
+1106 ELID
-1121 ELPGLIA
+1121 EVPKLI
-1128 PIKLA
+1128 
-1133 PVTETY
+1133 
-1139 TALFP
+1139 
-1144 VLNDKKYDDYWLE
+1144 
-1157 QVAQKM
+1157 
-1163 GKSKTDDTVK
+1163 
-1173 KTTDYLKNVCS
+1173 
-1184 GKIYGEEAEKQYNK
+1184 
-1198 SDMFQF
+1198 
-1204 DCEFINGVDTIQF
+1204 
-1217 DGNTIKGTQ
+1217 
-1226 DGKDVFSHQYNY
+1226 KDVEDARKQP
-1238 IGEVT
+1238 T
-1243 VGEGDMSFTGD
+1243 
-1254 LYKTNDKD
+1254 KPDKP
-1262 AGEFTYFIMRDDTP
+1262 T
-1276 DTTQHIEF
+1276 
-1284 RYGSDL
+1284 
-1290 EALKGYVT
+1290 
-1298 GKYAYWLAAGI
+1298 
-1309 PVNSED
+1309 
-1315 DFVKKCIKLFVDE
+1315 
-1328 NVEEQEATD
+1328 
-1337 APEVS
+1337 
-1342 KMELTKDMF
+1342 
-1351 DTYYLMSF
+1351 
-1359 DGTDLTALDAYLNK
+1359 
-1373 ITEITINDTVC
+1373 
-1384 SYFSGYTLQVGTN
+1384 
-1397 GKDTIKF
+1397 
-1404 KESNFT
+1404 
-1410 ADGTYN
+1410 
-1416 IVIKAE
+1416 
-1422 GYKDLTYTYTKG
+1422 
-1434 NGGNTEPDTPVTETK
+1434 TETK
-1449 HITGTISPE
+1449 TITGKITPK
-1458 DDNTDGIEEAYDFS
+1458 DDDDGNIDEGYNFS
-1472 FDIKLQDGTIL
+1472 FDVTLQDGTI
-1483 EIFNDTTNAGGNDTY
+1483 INISNDTTDAGGNKKY
-1498 WKKATTKGNPKKN
+1498 WKWATTEGHKGIT
-1511 QAGMFTQLLNKK
+1511 GLFTSLLNKT
-1523 ASDINEYDTVSGA
+1523 ASEIGNVDAVTGA
-1536 TVSSNAIKNAVKAA
+1536 TVSSNAIKTAVKNA
-1550 LGAND
+1550 LSND

>member
-94 AWYYSDMAK
+94 AWYYSDMGK

-109 FQGANGLLNPDATI
+109 FQGANGLLNPDAPI

-129 TVLARAFALEGGG
+129 TVLARAFALEGGS
-142 SATLKDF
+142 SAALKDF

-206 VSSKT
+206 VSGKT

-262 VGIKNTTAGKGVLVS
+262 VSIKDTTAGKGVLVS

-355 VTSKGAKVTAGSG
+355 VTSKGTKVTAGSG

-382 KSETVGTASSS
+382 KTETVGSTSISS
-393 GGSSSGGGS
+393 GGSSGGGS
-402 SSSRSDYSYVLMNIP
+402 NSSRSDYSYVLMNIP
-417 YGEFYKAE
+417 YDEFYKAE

-437 SATKNKTRIGT
+437 SATKNKTRNGS

-479 LKKVTDSDSVSITV
+479 LTQVTDSSSVSITTTL
-493 NKKGKDETSTYTG
+493 KGKTSTTEYKG
-506 KEALFESA
+506 QNALFESE
-514 SYSYYALSS
+514 SHSYYYLSS
-523 TPSYYKEATLTDGK
+523 TPSFYKEATLSDGK
-537 WSFGK
+537 WTFGK
-542 ATGAASEDTA
+542 ATGAASEGTA

-560 GHHADYEMKV
+560 GHHTDYEIKV

-601 IWHAIELGFNADSP
+601 IWHAIELGFEADS
-615 IAGKTIKTITYYT
+615 ALVGKTISAVTYYT

-633 ELNLNEALYVPAQ
+633 KLNLAQEQYIPQQ
-646 AATAKVAEAD
+646 AATATVTEAD
-656 FSAGET
+656 FAAGET
-662 AVTLSKDLP
+662 TVTLSNDLP
-671 SDFDAKYSVTVADKE
+671 SDFTAAYSFTVNGEASNFFTYAD
-686 SDFFRYENGKITWDK
+686 GKITWD
-701 NGEAPSGTYQLTITD
+701 ESASDIPSGTYQLVIHD
-716 QGGKYAPITAQIN
+716 DSGKYADITAQIK

-735 AAVPYDEYWKSE
+735 ASVPYDEYWQSE
-747 GVYLSGSDWKAS
+747 GVYLSGNNWTAS
-759 SDEVDRDDNKGHQEH
+759 SDVADRTTSNKDGSVTEEH

-785 TTNHGL
+785 TQNHGL

-798 SVVVHGTKDGETY
+798 DVVIHTADR
-811 DYHPLAWNDGNNFVD
+811 DYHPVSWPDEGKGNTFID

-832 NRNEIGITSYDI
+832 NKTEIGITSYNI

-855 ASDFADFST
+855 ASDFADFCT
-864 KYTVTKNGKTLQ
+864 KYTVTRNGETMQ
-876 GGYSEQNLSAYTAV
+876 GGYSENNLSAYTDLV
-890 AAVDKDTNGLKEVT
+890 AAVDANTNGLKAVT
-904 KKGDSFSFGARKT
+904 KGKNGYTFGKRQT
-917 GSGSGIQGEEL
+917 GTGSGIQGQSQ
-928 KTANEGIHAAAKEY
+928 KTADAGIAAAVKEY

-957 KDGTKYYGDLG
+957 KDNTKYYGDLG

-978 YGSGNEVLATY
+978 YGTDESNTTPLATY

-994 ADDWMHKS
+994 ADNWMHKT

-1013 RAKLPEG
+1013 RFKLPEG

-1025 KWTITVYALGYSD
+1025 KWTLTVYALGYSD
-1038 TTYTVN
+1038 TTYEVT

-1051 QKVDAMTDEQ
+1051 KAVESMTAEQ
-1061 KTQLT
+1061 KTQLEKLRNQ
-1066 ALKDAAK
+1066 AKVLLDAAK
-1073 ELLDNK
+1073 DSNNLTPAETTLKAHYDEIVTLL
-1079 SADEYKSV
+1079 A
-1087 AEAQWAA
+1087 
-1094 LTEHYNEAVTML
+1094 
-1106 AKADATSAEAEELLG
+1106 
-1121 ELPGLIA
+1121 
-1128 PIKLA
+1128 
-1133 PVTETY
+1133 
-1139 TALFP
+1139 
-1144 VLNDKKYDDYWLE
+1144 
-1157 QVAQKM
+1157 
-1163 GKSKTDDTVK
+1163 
-1173 KTTDYLKNVCS
+1173 
-1184 GKIYGEEAEKQYNK
+1184 
-1198 SDMFQF
+1198 
-1204 DCEFINGVDTIQF
+1204 
-1217 DGNTIKGTQ
+1217 
-1226 DGKDVFSHQYNY
+1226 
-1238 IGEVT
+1238 
-1243 VGEGDMSFTGD
+1243 
-1254 LYKTNDKD
+1254 DKD
-1262 AGEFTYFIMRDDTP
+1262 ATKAAADGLIQEVPGYIAAVENERKSTTNKTANGEAAVSFGYIAKVTVTFDSDGKVVSVVDNGTAPDSNSYFWNI
-1276 DTTQHIEF
+1276 
-1284 RYGSDL
+1284 
-1290 EALKGYVT
+1290 ALGHF
-1298 GKYAYWLAAGI
+1298 
-1309 PVNSED
+1309 D
-1315 DFVKKCIKLFVDE
+1315 RFVGV
-1328 NVEEQEATD
+1328 
-1337 APEVS
+1337 
-1342 KMELTKDMF
+1342 TKDTV
-1351 DTYYLMSF
+1351 DSV
-1359 DGTDLTALDAYLNK
+1359 DA
-1373 ITEITINDTVC
+1373 T
-1384 SYFSGYTLQVGTN
+1384 
-1397 GKDTIKF
+1397 
-1404 KESNFT
+1404 
-1410 ADGTYN
+1410 
-1416 IVIKAE
+1416 
-1422 GYKDLTYTYTKG
+1422 
-1434 NGGNTEPDTPVTETK
+1434 
-1449 HITGTISPE
+1449 
-1458 DDNTDGIEEAYDFS
+1458 
-1472 FDIKLQDGTIL
+1472 
-1483 EIFNDTTNAGGNDTY
+1483 
-1498 WKKATTKGNPKKN
+1498 
-1511 QAGMFTQLLNKK
+1511 
-1523 ASDINEYDTVSGA
+1523 SGA
-1536 TVSSNAIKNAVKAA
+1536 TVSMNAVKEAVKNA
-1550 LGAND
+1550 LSK

>member
-30 KDFPNDWS
+30 RDFPNDWS
-38 AKSLEQAIDNGLL
+38 AKSLEQAIDDGLL

-70 AIVSRSFGAA
+70 AIVSRAFGAA

-94 AWYYSDMAK
+94 AWYYSDMGK

-109 FQGANGLLNPDATI
+109 FQGANGLLNPDAPI

-206 VSSKT
+206 VSGKT
-211 VEGNVIVRESGASLS
+211 VEGNMIVRESDASLS

-262 VGIKNTTAGKGVLVS
+262 VGIKNTTTGKGVLVS

-306 VSNVAV
+306 VSNVAI

-348 ANANNVT
+348 ANANNIT

-382 KSETVGTASSS
+382 KTETVGTASTSS
-393 GGSSSGGGS
+393 DGSSSGGGS

-479 LKKVTDSDSVSITV
+479 FKQVTDSDSVKITV
-493 NKKGKDETSTYTG
+493 NKKGKNEITTYTG
-506 KEALFESA
+506 REALFESA
-514 SYSYYALSS
+514 SYSYYALSD
-523 TPSYYKEATLTDGK
+523 TPSYYKEATLTNGK
-537 WSFGK
+537 WTFGK
-542 ATGAASEDTA
+542 ATGAASEATA
-552 TIAKFKTS
+552 TIAKFKAP

-570 ESDKITK
+570 ESDKIEK
-577 GQKVYAVVVT
+577 GQKVYAVVLT
-587 DTDGNSYGLRHVAE
+587 DTDGNTYGLHHVTE
-601 IWHAIELGFNADSP
+601 IWRATELGFESDS
-615 IAGKTIKTITYYT
+615 ALVGKTISAVTYYT

-633 ELNLNEALYVPAQ
+633 KLNLAKKLYAT
-646 AATAKVAEAD
+646 TAKAAEAD
-656 FSAGET
+656 FSSGET
-662 AVTLSKDLP
+662 TVSFSNDLP
-671 SDFDAKYSVTVADKE
+671 SDFDAEYSVTVDDKG
-686 SDFFRYENGKITWDK
+686 SNFFQYNPKTRKVTWNKDA
-701 NGEAPSGTYQLTITD
+701 EAPSGTYQLVITD
-716 QGGKYAPITAQIN
+716 KNNNYVPIIAQIN

-747 GVYLSGSDWKAS
+747 GVYLSGDNWKAS
-759 SDEVDRDDNKGHQEH
+759 SGVADRTQTSKDGTTIEEH

-798 SVVVHGTKDGETY
+798 SVVIHGTKDGKAY
-811 DYHPLAWNDGNNFVD
+811 DYHPVSWTDSNNFVD
-826 ADGNTY
+826 ADGSTY
-832 NRNEIGITSYDI
+832 NKTAIDMTSYNI

-855 ASDFADFST
+855 SSDFADFC
-864 KYTVTKNGKTLQ
+864 KQYTVTKNGEKLQ
-876 GGYSEQNLSAYTAV
+876 GGYSELNLNAYTAV

-917 GSGSGIQGEEL
+917 GTGSGIQGQPQ
-928 KTANEGIHAAAKEY
+928 KTADAGIAAAVKDY
-942 SGNFGEML
+942 SGSFGEML

-957 KDGTKYYGDLG
+957 KDNTKYYGDLG
-968 SHMQTVVWKY
+968 GHMQTVVWKY
-978 YGSGNEVLATY
+978 YGTDESNTTPLATY

-994 ADDWMHKS
+994 ADDWMHKT

-1013 RAKLPEG
+1013 RAKLPKG

-1025 KWTITVYALGYSD
+1025 KWTITIYALGYSD

-1044 VTADNLP
+1044 VTAQNLP
-1051 QKVDAMTDEQ
+1051 KKVEPMTEEQRTKLESLRNEAKTLLDAAADQ
-1061 KTQLT
+1061 NNLT
-1066 ALKDAAK
+1066 PKEAELKKHYNEIVELLKKSDANTEEAK
-1073 ELLDNK
+1073 ELIDEVPSLIKAVEDARKQPTKPDKPTTTTK
-1079 SADEYKSV
+1079 SGE
-1087 AEAQWAA
+1087 AE
-1094 LTEHYNEAVTML
+1094 VTMTDGKYVAGTYQ
-1106 AKADATSAEAEELLG
+1106 AKITVEFDAAGNVVSVTDNGTVPTSA
-1121 ELPGLIA
+1121 
-1128 PIKLA
+1128 
-1133 PVTETY
+1133 
-1139 TALFP
+1139 
-1144 VLNDKKYDDYWLE
+1144 NDDYWNIAKNLF
-1157 QVAQKM
+1157 KDFK
-1163 GKSKTDDTVK
+1163 GKSASEIDD
-1173 KTTDYLKNVCS
+1173 
-1184 GKIYGEEAEKQYNK
+1184 
-1198 SDMFQF
+1198 
-1204 DCEFINGVDTIQF
+1204 VD
-1217 DGNTIKGTQ
+1217 
-1226 DGKDVFSHQYNY
+1226 
-1238 IGEVT
+1238 
-1243 VGEGDMSFTGD
+1243 
-1254 LYKTNDKD
+1254 
-1262 AGEFTYFIMRDDTP
+1262 
-1276 DTTQHIEF
+1276 
-1284 RYGSDL
+1284 
-1290 EALKGYVT
+1290 
-1298 GKYAYWLAAGI
+1298 
-1309 PVNSED
+1309 
-1315 DFVKKCIKLFVDE
+1315 
-1328 NVEEQEATD
+1328 AT
-1337 APEVS
+1337 
-1342 KMELTKDMF
+1342 
-1351 DTYYLMSF
+1351 
-1359 DGTDLTALDAYLNK
+1359 
-1373 ITEITINDTVC
+1373 
-1384 SYFSGYTLQVGTN
+1384 
-1397 GKDTIKF
+1397 
-1404 KESNFT
+1404 
-1410 ADGTYN
+1410 
-1416 IVIKAE
+1416 
-1422 GYKDLTYTYTKG
+1422 
-1434 NGGNTEPDTPVTETK
+1434 
-1449 HITGTISPE
+1449 
-1458 DDNTDGIEEAYDFS
+1458 
-1472 FDIKLQDGTIL
+1472 
-1483 EIFNDTTNAGGNDTY
+1483 
-1498 WKKATTKGNPKKN
+1498 
-1511 QAGMFTQLLNKK
+1511 
-1523 ASDINEYDTVSGA
+1523 SGA
-1536 TVSSNAIKNAVKAA
+1536 TVSLNAVKSIIKE
-1550 LGAND
+1550 LSK

>member
-38 AKSLEQAIDNGLL
+38 AKSLEQAIDDGLL

-70 AIVSRSFGAA
+70 AIVSRAFDAA

-94 AWYYSDMAK
+94 AWYYSDMGK

-109 FQGANGLLNPDATI
+109 FQGANGLLNPDAPI

-206 VSSKT
+206 VSGKT
-211 VEGNVIVRESGASLS
+211 VEGNMIVRESGASLS

-262 VGIKNTTAGKGVLVS
+262 VSIKDSKAGKGVLVS

-355 VTSKGAKVTAGSG
+355 VTSKGTKVTAGSG

-374 GDKAVESG
+374 GDKAVDSG
-382 KSETVGTASSS
+382 KTETVGTASSS

-577 GQKVYAVVVT
+577 GQKVYAVVLT
-587 DTDGNSYGLRHVAE
+587 DTDGNTYGLHHVTE
-601 IWHAIELGFNADSP
+601 IWRATELGFESDS
-615 IAGKTIKTITYYT
+615 ALVGKTISAVTYYT

-633 ELNLNEALYVPAQ
+633 KLKLAEKLYVPHIAKDAKAEVAKFDADAKETTLTLSGFPEDFAQNVKVPDGMSYADGKIKFGSALPGSYTVTVSDAKGKYADVTASFTVSTSKAAAKYDASSVALKKADSAEDADFTNFLKNITSVKVGDKKYAATDKDAVTIIKKDGAIDEDAKSNNEALFADGKEKTLTVS
-646 AATAKVAEAD
+646 AAGYPDLT
-656 FSAGET
+656 FSYT
-662 AVTLSKDLP
+662 P
-671 SDFDAKYSVTVADKE
+671 
-686 SDFFRYENGKITWDK
+686 
-701 NGEAPSGTYQLTITD
+701 TYT
-716 QGGKYAPITAQIN
+716 
-729 LNVYAY
+729 YAY
-735 AAVPYDEYWKSE
+735 AAVPYDEYWQSE
-747 GVYLSGSDWKAS
+747 GVYLNKGSEWDAGSDA
-759 SDEVDRDDNKGHQEH
+759 RDGHNEY

-798 SVVVHGTKDGETY
+798 SVVIHTDDKDY
-811 DYHPLAWNDGNNFVD
+811 YPVAWTDGDNFVD
-826 ADGNTY
+826 ADGKTY
-832 NRNEIGITSYDI
+832 NKKEIGITSYNI

-855 ASDFADFST
+855 SSDFADFC
-864 KYTVTKNGKTLQ
+864 KQYTVTKNGETLQ
-876 GGYSEQNLSAYTAV
+876 GGYSEFNLNAYTAV

-904 KKGDSFSFGARKT
+904 LGSNGYTFGARQT
-917 GSGSGIQGEEL
+917 GEGSGIKGEAL
-928 KTANEGIHAAAKEY
+928 KTADKAITAAAKEY

-950 RVDLDNT
+950 RVDLNNN
-957 KDGTKYYGDLG
+957 YGDLG
-968 SHMQTVVWKY
+968 GHMQTVVWKY
-978 YGSGNEVLATY
+978 YGTDEKNTTPLATY

-994 ADDWMHKS
+994 ADNWMHRI

-1013 RAKLPEG
+1013 RAKLPKD

-1025 KWTITVYALGYSD
+1025 KWTITVYALGYRD
-1038 TTYTVN
+1038 TTYEVN

-1051 QKVDAMTDEQ
+1051 KKVEPMTEKQKEQ
-1061 KTQLT
+1061 LESLRDQAKVLL
-1066 ALKDAAK
+1066 AAAK
-1073 ELLDNK
+1073 DSNNLTPAETTLKAHYDEIVALL
-1079 SADEYKSV
+1079 A
-1087 AEAQWAA
+1087 
-1094 LTEHYNEAVTML
+1094 
-1106 AKADATSAEAEELLG
+1106 
-1121 ELPGLIA
+1121 
-1128 PIKLA
+1128 
-1133 PVTETY
+1133 
-1139 TALFP
+1139 
-1144 VLNDKKYDDYWLE
+1144 
-1157 QVAQKM
+1157 
-1163 GKSKTDDTVK
+1163 
-1173 KTTDYLKNVCS
+1173 
-1184 GKIYGEEAEKQYNK
+1184 
-1198 SDMFQF
+1198 
-1204 DCEFINGVDTIQF
+1204 
-1217 DGNTIKGTQ
+1217 
-1226 DGKDVFSHQYNY
+1226 
-1238 IGEVT
+1238 
-1243 VGEGDMSFTGD
+1243 
-1254 LYKTNDKD
+1254 DKD
-1262 AGEFTYFIMRDDTP
+1262 ATKAAADELIQEVPGYITAVENERKSTTNKTANGEAT
-1276 DTTQHIEF
+1276 
-1284 RYGSDL
+1284 
-1290 EALKGYVT
+1290 VT
-1298 GKYAYWLAAGI
+1298 MTDGKYVAGSYQAKVTVTFDSDGRVVSVVDNDTQPGYNSTYW
-1309 PVNSED
+1309 
-1315 DFVKKCIKLFVDE
+1315 
-1328 NVEEQEATD
+1328 TD
-1337 APEVS
+1337 ATA
-1342 KMELTKDMF
+1342 MFTKF
-1351 DTYYLMSF
+1351 V
-1359 DGTDLTALDAYLNK
+1359 GKTAS
-1373 ITEITINDTVC
+1373 EI
-1384 SYFSGYTLQVGTN
+1384 
-1397 GKDTIKF
+1397 
-1404 KESNFT
+1404 
-1410 ADGTYN
+1410 
-1416 IVIKAE
+1416 
-1422 GYKDLTYTYTKG
+1422 
-1434 NGGNTEPDTPVTETK
+1434 
-1449 HITGTISPE
+1449 
-1458 DDNTDGIEEAYDFS
+1458 DGI
-1472 FDIKLQDGTIL
+1472 
-1483 EIFNDTTNAGGNDTY
+1483 NA
-1498 WKKATTKGNPKKN
+1498 
-1511 QAGMFTQLLNKK
+1511 
-1523 ASDINEYDTVSGA
+1523 VSGA
-1536 TVSSNAIKNAVKAA
+1536 TVSSNAIKKAVKNA
-1550 LGAND
+1550 LSN

>member
-1 MKCKNTIAMV
+1 MKCKNTIAMA

-30 KDFPNDWS
+30 RDFPNDWS
-38 AKSLEQAIDNGLL
+38 AKSLEQAIDDGLL

-70 AIVSRSFGAA
+70 AIVSRAFGAA

-94 AWYYSDMAK
+94 AWYYSDMGK

-109 FQGANGLLNPDATI
+109 FQGANGLLNPDAPI

-206 VSSKT
+206 VSGKT
-211 VEGNVIVRESGASLS
+211 VEGNMVVRESGASLS

-262 VGIKNTTAGKGVLVS
+262 VSIKNTTAGKGVLVS

-577 GQKVYAVVVT
+577 GQKVYAVVLT
-587 DTDGNSYGLRHVAE
+587 DTDGNTYGLHHVTE
-601 IWHAIELGFNADSP
+601 IWRATELGFESDS
-615 IAGKTIKTITYYT
+615 ALVGKTISAVTYYT

-633 ELNLNEALYVPAQ
+633 KLKLAEKLYVPHIAKDAKAEVAKFDADAKETTLTLSGFPEDFAQNVKVPDGMSYADGKIKFGSALPGSYTVTVSDAKGKYADVTASFTVSTSKAAAKYDASSVALKKADSAEDADFTNFLKNITSVKVGDKKYAATDKDAVTIIKKDGAIDEDAKSNNEALFADGKEKTLTVS
-646 AATAKVAEAD
+646 AAGYPDLT
-656 FSAGET
+656 FSYT
-662 AVTLSKDLP
+662 P
-671 SDFDAKYSVTVADKE
+671 
-686 SDFFRYENGKITWDK
+686 
-701 NGEAPSGTYQLTITD
+701 TYT
-716 QGGKYAPITAQIN
+716 
-729 LNVYAY
+729 YAY
-735 AAVPYDEYWKSE
+735 AAVPYDEYWQSE
-747 GVYLSGSDWKAS
+747 GVYL
-759 SDEVDRDDNKGHQEH
+759 NKGSEWDAGFDARDGHNEY

-798 SVVVHGTKDGETY
+798 SVVIHTADKDY
-811 DYHPLAWNDGNNFVD
+811 YPVAWTDGDNFVD
-826 ADGNTY
+826 ADGKTY
-832 NRNEIGITSYDI
+832 NKKEIGITSYNI

-855 ASDFADFST
+855 SSDFADFC
-864 KYTVTKNGKTLQ
+864 KQYTVTKNGETLQ
-876 GGYSEQNLSAYTAV
+876 GGYSEFNLNAYTAV

-904 KKGDSFSFGARKT
+904 LGSNGYTFGARQT
-917 GSGSGIQGEEL
+917 GEGSGIKGEAL
-928 KTANEGIHAAAKEY
+928 KTADKAITAAAKEY

-950 RVDLDNT
+950 RVDLNNN
-957 KDGTKYYGDLG
+957 YGDLG
-968 SHMQTVVWKY
+968 GHMQTVVWKY
-978 YGSGNEVLATY
+978 YGTDEKNTTPLATY

-994 ADDWMHKS
+994 ADNWMHKT

-1013 RAKLPEG
+1013 RAKLPDG
-1020 TDGTG
+1020 KDGTG

-1044 VTADNLP
+1044 VAAENLP
-1051 QKVDAMTDEQ
+1051 KKVELMTEKQKEQ
-1061 KTQLT
+1061 LESLRDQAKKL
-1066 ALKDAAK
+1066 LDAAADQNNLTPK
-1073 ELLDNK
+1073 EAELKKHYDEIVALLAK
-1079 SADEYKSV
+1079 SGANSV
-1087 AEAQWAA
+1087 EAQ
-1094 LTEHYNEAVTML
+1094 
-1106 AKADATSAEAEELLG
+1106 ELID
-1121 ELPGLIA
+1121 EVPKLI
-1128 PIKLA
+1128 
-1133 PVTETY
+1133 
-1139 TALFP
+1139 
-1144 VLNDKKYDDYWLE
+1144 
-1157 QVAQKM
+1157 
-1163 GKSKTDDTVK
+1163 
-1173 KTTDYLKNVCS
+1173 
-1184 GKIYGEEAEKQYNK
+1184 
-1198 SDMFQF
+1198 
-1204 DCEFINGVDTIQF
+1204 
-1217 DGNTIKGTQ
+1217 
-1226 DGKDVFSHQYNY
+1226 KDVEDARKQP
-1238 IGEVT
+1238 T
-1243 VGEGDMSFTGD
+1243 
-1254 LYKTNDKD
+1254 KPDKP
-1262 AGEFTYFIMRDDTP
+1262 T
-1276 DTTQHIEF
+1276 
-1284 RYGSDL
+1284 
-1290 EALKGYVT
+1290 
-1298 GKYAYWLAAGI
+1298 
-1309 PVNSED
+1309 
-1315 DFVKKCIKLFVDE
+1315 
-1328 NVEEQEATD
+1328 
-1337 APEVS
+1337 
-1342 KMELTKDMF
+1342 
-1351 DTYYLMSF
+1351 
-1359 DGTDLTALDAYLNK
+1359 
-1373 ITEITINDTVC
+1373 
-1384 SYFSGYTLQVGTN
+1384 
-1397 GKDTIKF
+1397 
-1404 KESNFT
+1404 
-1410 ADGTYN
+1410 
-1416 IVIKAE
+1416 
-1422 GYKDLTYTYTKG
+1422 
-1434 NGGNTEPDTPVTETK
+1434 TETK
-1449 HITGTISPE
+1449 TITGKITPK
-1458 DDNTDGIEEAYDFS
+1458 DDDDGNIDEGYNFS
-1472 FDIKLQDGTIL
+1472 FDVTLQDGTI
-1483 EIFNDTTNAGGNDTY
+1483 INISNDTTDAGGNKKY
-1498 WKKATTKGNPKKN
+1498 WKWATTEGHKGIT
-1511 QAGMFTQLLNKK
+1511 GLFTSLLNKT
-1523 ASDINEYDTVSGA
+1523 ASEIGNVDAVTGA
-1536 TVSSNAIKNAVKAA
+1536 TVSSNAIKTAVKNA
-1550 LGAND
+1550 LSND